1 MRIVEVIGSLQIGGA
16 ENQVVQLLNG
26 LNSTMLEKHLVYF
39 QPVENHLSRAL
50 NEDVRL
56 HHIQLIRH
64 GQIGCIARLADL
76 FLRIRP
82 SVVQS
87 HMFHINHY
95 VTIAARI
102 ARVPVVLTTEHGKN
116 LWKNAAHH
124 FIERCCISPLAT
136 LRVCVSED
144 IRTIRMQ
151 TRDIPAN
158 KIVVIPPCVEIPDRG
173 VEYRDRSP
181 LKIGAVGRMVDAKD
195 YPTLLRAIAR
205 VFDAGVQAELIFLGD
220 GPERNHLERLCLEL
234 GITGVVRFLGFQ
246 SNVADWLR
254 DFDIV
259 VFSSVREGIPVAM
272 LEAMAAGVPV
282 VATCVGGI
290 PEVIRDGVD
299 GLLVES
305 GHPVYL
311 ADAIV
316 RTACDLELRR
326 ILGVQGRKRVR
337 TLYSRES
344 ICTRYEKLFQKLLAR
359 RKVNVW

>member
-1 MRIVEVIGSLQIGGA
+1 MPRI
-16 ENQVVQLLNG
+16 
-26 LNSTMLEKHLVYF
+26 
-39 QPVENHLSRAL
+39 
-50 NEDVRL
+50 
-56 HHIQLIRH
+56 
-64 GQIGCIARLADL
+64 
-76 FLRIRP
+76 
-82 SVVQS
+82 
-87 HMFHINHY
+87 
-95 VTIAARI
+95 
-102 ARVPVVLTTEHGKN
+102 
-116 LWKNAAHH
+116 
-124 FIERCCISPLAT
+124 
-136 LRVCVSED
+136 
-144 IRTIRMQ
+144 
-151 TRDIPAN
+151 
-158 KIVVIPPCVEIPDRG
+158 
-173 VEYRDRSP
+173 
-181 LKIGAVGRMVDAKD
+181 
-195 YPTLLRAIAR
+195 TLLRAIAR